1 MTRRR
6 LAAATIVALAAAG
19 SFGASAATAD
29 TSGTAV
35 RTAGGDY
42 IACAGVRA
50 VNVAACVEEPV
61 GPVLDLLPW

>member
-6 LAAATIVALAAAG
+6 LAVATLAALAAAG
-19 SFGASAATAD
+19 TFGASAATAEI
-29 TSGTAV
+29 GV
-35 RTAGGDY
+35 RTSSGPY

-50 VNVAACVEEPV
+50 VNVATCVEEPV